1 MKNNKLIIL
10 TLSIVIATLSS
21 ALLPSPSRAQRVM
34 AKIQQ
39 TGVLRYAMR
48 KDAVPFGFSQPGSNE
63 WNGYCLDFARTVRDR
78 LTRRLGREIKTEYV
92 QSTAETRR
100 DLVSNGRVDIECG
113 PNTIKFGDYQ
123 VDYSIPFFV
132 TGTQFLVRRENQ
144 NQLNPFYSNMQ
155 GLKIGVVA
163 GTLTER
169 FLGYRYPGAE
179 ARSFRTTVGP
189 EYQDARLQ
197 AMNAL
202 KKGDIIAIAGD
213 GILLR
218 GELSWQSQSENLA
231 IVPELPLTC
240 DYYGMLLP
248 KGDYQWQEFVNSVL
262 LSPQHDGILTEYF
275 GSGSRYEYVQ
285 PRNFCGA
292 TSQ

>member
-1 MKNNKLIIL
+1 MKNNRLGLITLSVVISILSL
-10 TLSIVIATLSS
+10 TLF
-21 ALLPSPSRAQRVM
+21 PSPSRAQRVM

-48 KDAVPFGFSQPGSNE
+48 KDAVPFGFSNPGTNE

-78 LTRRLGREIKTEYV
+78 LSRRLGREIKTEYI

-100 DLVSNGRVDIECG
+100 DLISNGRVDIECG

-132 TGTQFLVRRENQ
+132 TGTQLLVRAENQ
-144 NQLNPFYSNMQ
+144 SQVNPFYSNMQ

-169 FLGYRYPGAE
+169 FLGYRYPAAE
-179 ARSFRTTVGP
+179 ARAFRTTVGA
-189 EYQDARLQ
+189 EYEDARLQ

-202 KKGDIIAIAGD
+202 KKGEINAIAGD

-218 GELSWQSQSENLA
+218 GELSWQNEPNNFA

-262 LSPQHDGILTEYF
+262 LSSEHDRVLVEYF
-275 GSGSRYEYVQ
+275 GSNARYEYAQ